1 MHTFKNPFWQPN
13 KSKTA
18 HFTAICA
25 VLFLTFGASF
35 FITSCNSAEKS
46 LRRAEAAWAIGEYEE
61 AARQYKHAYSRT
73 PASEKEQ
80 RGRIAFLMGECY
92 RHYGNAARA
101 VGSYRSAERYRFV
114 DTTTNL
120 RKGQMLLLQGEYKQA
135 KAAFEDYL
143 AQVEARDTF
152 TSPDPSLAALRYQA
166 IRGINSAE
174 NAPELKKRSSSYT
187 VKLASQFNSNRSD
200 FCPALLGELED
211 KDVQLF
217 FTSNRN
223 SATGNKLSGI
233 TGLKPC
239 DIYVVKKDEKGKWK
253 TVEQIEGSLNTD
265 YDEGAPSFSPDG
277 KTMYLTVCPT
287 NPEFPR
293 MAEIHSVSRNDA
305 SWGKPSPIKISNDTL
320 SSYAHP
326 AVSPDGQWLYFTSD
340 MPGGYGGTDIWRAQ
354 FSGGKVGFIENLG
367 PEINSD
373 GNECF
378 PAFRPT
384 GELYYS
390 SDGLGGM
397 GGLDLYRATQDS
409 TTHSW
414 TVTALPYPMNSNGDD
429 FGITFDGLHNR
440 GFFSSSRSTGGR
452 GWDKIY
458 EFTHPEILTTVKGF
472 VYEQDGYEL
481 PYAQVYMVGSD
492 GTNQKLVL
500 KTDGT
505 FEQPVT
511 AGVDYLFLSTC
522 KGYLNVANTLHA
534 DSLDYEYTYELD
546 FAMPSLS
553 VPVLVRNVFYAFD
566 SAEITNDSSEALD
579 KLAALLIDNPNITIE
594 LASHCDFRGPATYN
608 EKLSQRRAES
618 VTTYLSQH
626 GVEPERLMAKG
637 YGASQPK
644 VVSGKLAEAYPFLTK
659 GDTLTQAFILQKDSS
674 GVKPRFAIEEQ
685 EVMNALNRRTEF
697 RVMRTTYGLFDDEG
711 NLRLDAVIPT
721 QASDSFVFS
730 DNELR
735 TESHSKKQDAS
746 PDDEDIFVDVDS
758 PAIFDDEPILED
770 SNSPTYEDDEEEE
783 VYNESAPALHT
794 SDEPEEFEDNALP
807 SSHRSTNNG
816 DEEFEYEE

>member
-1 MHTFKNPFWQPN
+1 MHTPLKPFWQPN
-13 KSKTA
+13 KSKIA
-18 HFTAICA
+18 HIIAICA
-25 VLFLTFGASF
+25 FLIITFGATI
-35 FITSCNSAEKS
+35 ITTACSSADKS

-73 PASEKEQ
+73 PAGEKDK
-80 RGRIAFLMGECY
+80 RGRISFLMGECY
-92 RHYGNAARA
+92 RRYGNAARA
-101 VGSYRSAERYRFV
+101 VGSYRSAERYKYT
-114 DTTTNL
+114 DTTTIL

-135 KAAFEDYL
+135 KAAFQDYL
-143 AQVEARDTF
+143 ELVEARDTF
-152 TSPDPSLAALRYQA
+152 TSPDPALAALRYQA
-166 IRGINSAE
+166 VRGLNSAE
-174 NAPELKKRSSSYT
+174 NAPERKKRGSAYT

-200 FCPALLGELED
+200 FCPALLGELQD

-223 SATGNKLSGI
+223 NATGNNLSGI

-239 DIYVVKKDEKGKWK
+239 DIYVAKKDEKGKWK
-253 TVEQIEGSLNTD
+253 AVEQIEGTLNTE

-293 MAEIHSVSRNDA
+293 MAEIHSVSRSDA
-305 SWGKPSPIKISNDTL
+305 SWGKPTQIKITNDTL

-354 FSGGKVGFIENLG
+354 FTGGKVGFIENLG
-367 PEINSD
+367 PEVNSD

-384 GELYYS
+384 GELYFS

-409 TTHSW
+409 TTHIW
-414 TVTALPYPMNSNGDD
+414 TVTALPAPMNSNGDD

-458 EFTHPEILTTVKGF
+458 EFSHPEILTTVKGYI
-472 VYEQDGYEL
+472 YEQDGYEL
-481 PYAQVYMVGSD
+481 PDAQVYMVGSD

-511 AGVDYLFLSTC
+511 PGVDYLFLATC

-534 DSLDYEYTYELD
+534 DTLDYEYTYELD
-546 FAMPSLS
+546 FSMPSLS
-553 VPVLVRNVFYAFD
+553 IPVLVRNVFYAFD
-566 SAEITNDSSEALD
+566 SAEITDDSSVALN

-594 LASHCDFRGPATYN
+594 LASHCDFRGPDAYN

-618 VTTYLSQH
+618 VTSYLSQH
-626 GVEPERLMAKG
+626 GVEPERLTAKG

-659 GDTLTQAFILQKDSS
+659 GDTLTQAFILQKDST
-674 GVKPRFAIEEQ
+674 GLNPRFAVEEQ

-697 RVMRTTYGLFDDEG
+697 RVMRTTYGLFDEEG
-711 NLRLDAVIPT
+711 NLRPDAAVPT
-721 QASDSFVFS
+721 KPTDPSIFADG
-730 DNELR
+730 
-735 TESHSKKQDAS
+735 
-746 PDDEDIFVDVDS
+746 DIEATS
-758 PAIFDDEPILED
+758 PAQNNTDNDDDDYLLDDTDATTDDDDFIFDERPARR
-770 SNSPTYEDDEEEE
+770 TTTEDD
-783 VYNESAPALHT
+783 
-794 SDEPEEFEDNALP
+794 DEFEDNALP
-807 SSHRSTNNG
+807 ARNTST
-816 DEEFEYEE
+816 EEDEYELDE